1 MVKSKGKAVLER
13 NSPPEEESDEEP
25 ETYEV
30 ERIDGYRCL
39 RGVEQ
44 YRIKWEG
51 YPEEDNTWEPV
62 ENIHAT
68 DLIQEYWKSQ
78 ANQGLTKTGT
88 VARSQIAAAKAA
100 AQAGKVSNDNEAEDP
115 VPKLTKRKPLRTTAE
130 ADDPKGKRPKYELNG
145 ESGLVP
151 AKDEDEDDMRVYD
164 QEVELDPEI
173 ADAESWE
180 DLVAEVETIEQ
191 GHTESELVVFIL
203 WKDGRRSMHS
213 SIVANKKC
221 PQAVSMPEQ
230 PPPQGNTKPDFGYQM
245 ISFYESHIRFRRP
258 EDGDEEQKAAVSSS
272 EEKSEG
278 DAGAGSSE
286 AIISDFN
293 DGEDVVEETPE
304 DFDEERLE

>member
-1 MVKSKGKAVLER
+1 MVKSKGKTVLER
-13 NSPPEEESDEEP
+13 NPPSEEESDEEP

-30 ERIDGYRCL
+30 EKIVGYRCH

-78 ANQGLTKTGT
+78 ANQGPSKTGT

-100 AQAGKVSNDNEAEDP
+100 AQGGKDGSNSADDNEPERP
-115 VPKLTKRKPLRTTAE
+115 VPKQTKRKPLRTTVE
-130 ADDPKGKRPKYELNG
+130 SDDPKGKRPKYEPNG
-145 ESGLVP
+145 ESASTP
-151 AKDEDEDDMRVYD
+151 AKDEDEDDVRVYD

-173 ADAESWE
+173 ANAESWE

-213 SIVANKKC
+213 SVVANKKC
-221 PQAVSMPEQ
+221 PQA
-230 PPPQGNTKPDFGYQM
+230 M

-258 EDGDEEQKAAVSSS
+258 EDGDEGQTAAAASS
-272 EEKSEG
+272 EEKSEN
-278 DAGAGSSE
+278 DE
-286 AIISDFN
+286 PLFQDFN
-293 DGEDVVEETPE
+293 DGDDVVEETPE
-304 DFDEERLE
+304 DIDEIRLE